1 VAGDTARRHAERR
14 FSVAAEING
23 GHVLP
28 VLRLRNHPALLGCRP
43 VTRWSGHS
51 LSARTS
57 PGARRGTW
65 QSTPTRGVRAV
76 QQQTG
81 QLLLCGLRKTLQ
93 HHRID
98 LRQRTVAGIE
108 PTLPFGGDTQCAR
121 SPSWCATGVVDPSA
135 PRALGNPAA
144 RATDGQNRPHGPLA
158 SIRTCTRSNR
168 RTRHRLNAPTRR
180 RALRAT
186 RPPDCPYSVCA
197 KQVGITASLGAAT
210 QVFAMNRWRRTFAST
225 PSCVPTGGRS
235 SAAWCA

>member
-1 VAGDTARRHAERR
+1 
-14 FSVAAEING
+14 
-23 GHVLP
+23 VLP

-98 LRQRTVAGIE
+98 LRHRTVAGIE
-108 PTLPFGGDTQCAR
+108 PTLPFGGATQCAR

-144 RATDGQNRPHGPLA
+144 RATDGQNRPHGPSA
-158 SIRTCTRSNR
+158 SIRTCTRSA
-168 RTRHRLNAPTRR
+168 H
-180 RALRAT
+180 
-186 RPPDCPYSVCA
+186 
-197 KQVGITASLGAAT
+197 TASAERAYASPRAASDPAT
-210 QVFAMNRWRRTFAST
+210 GLPVFRVRQASWHHGIF
-225 PSCVPTGGRS
+225 GGGNSGIRDE
-235 SAAWCA
+235 